1 MADATTLT
9 PGQESALGG
18 AERSHSGLAEA
29 QHRLH
34 RALGQAQPGRER
46 EWAGLV
52 LREMQE
58 TRKLLA
64 AHREEVQS
72 ADGLYD
78 ELRFEAPWLLP
89 RLQQMVAQTARLES
103 EAADLEAEARRCA
116 EGDLSGLAGIR
127 HDAERML
134 ALLRDLL
141 AKESDLIYERF
152 NQPPALD

>member
-1 MADATTLT
+1 MADVTTLT
-9 PGQESALGG
+9 RGQESALGG
-18 AERSHSGLAEA
+18 AGRSHSGLIEA

-52 LREMQE
+52 LSEMQE
-58 TRKLLA
+58 TRQLLA
-64 AHREEVQS
+64 AHREEVQG

-78 ELRFEAPWLLP
+78 QLRFEAPWLLP
-89 RLQQMVAQTARLES
+89 RLQQMVAQMARLEA
-103 EAADLEAEARRCA
+103 EAADLENEARRVS
-116 EGDLSGLAGIR
+116 EGDLSGLASIR

>member
-9 PGQESALGG
+9 RGQESALGG
-18 AERSHSGLAEA
+18 AGRSHSGLIEA
-29 QHRLH
+29 QHRLQ

-52 LREMQE
+52 LREMQAA
-58 TRKLLA
+58 RQLLA
-64 AHREEVQS
+64 AHREEVQG

-78 ELRFEAPWLLP
+78 QLRFEAPWLLP
-89 RLQQMVAQTARLES
+89 RLQQMVAQMARLEA
-103 EAADLEAEARRCA
+103 EAADLETEARRVS
-116 EGDLSGLAGIR
+116 EGDLSGLLNIR